1 MMDFDTWLS
10 ERLRELK
17 TDEAVFGPYI
27 TSILEGDEE
36 LDQKIED
43 LDGILSELGVR

>member
-1 MMDFDTWLS
+1 MDFDIWLS
-10 ERLRELK
+10 ECLLDLK

-27 TSILEGDEE
+27 RSIVEGDEE

-43 LDGILSELGVR
+43 LDGILSELGVS